1 MKKNEFVSQLAEY
14 CEFEDQELTIDTAF
28 KSIEGYDSLAIMSM
42 IAFID
47 ENFNMKFTALQL
59 QNLTDF
65 KSLIILIGENKFE
78 DD

>member
-1 MKKNEFVSQLAEY
+1 MKKNEFISQLAEY
-14 CEFEDQELTIDTAF
+14 CEFEDHELTLDTSF

-59 QNLTDF
+59 QNLSDF
-65 KSLIILIGENKFE
+65 KSLIVLIGKDKFE

>member
-1 MKKNEFVSQLAEY
+1 MTKNEFVAQLAEY
-14 CEFEDQELTIDTAF
+14 CEFEDQDLTLDTSF

-42 IAFID
+42 IAFTD
-47 ENFNMKFTALQL
+47 ENFKMKFTSIQL

-65 KSLIILIGENKFE
+65 KSFIVIIGEDKFE

>member
-1 MKKNEFVSQLAEY
+1 MTKNEFINQLADY
-14 CEFEDQELTIDTAF
+14 CEFEDQELTLDTSF

-42 IAFID
+42 IAFTD

-65 KSLIILIGENKFE
+65 ESFIVLIGKDKFE